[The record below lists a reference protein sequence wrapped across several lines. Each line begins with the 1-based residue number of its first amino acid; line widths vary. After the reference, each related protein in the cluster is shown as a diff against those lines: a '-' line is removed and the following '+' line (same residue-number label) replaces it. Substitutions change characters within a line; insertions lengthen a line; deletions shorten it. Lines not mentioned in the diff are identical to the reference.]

1 MSKETSPEAQKREIE
16 ALQSLPERPKRVH
29 DPVHDK
35 LKAALTRRGI
45 PWGHFNRRPKRRV
58 T

>member
-1 MSKETSPEAQKREIE
+1 MTPKTPQNAPESQETAPQ
-16 ALQSLPERPKRVH
+16 ERPKRVH